1 VKQQNMLHNDWGV
14 FLCKIARQKI
24 FRIPIARALERQNKK
39 NLSFQPAFFGRK
51 GNTKL
56 HFK

>member
-1 VKQQNMLHNDWGV
+1 MLHNDWGV

-39 NLSFQPAFFGRK
+39 DLSFQPVFFGRK